1 MGSVDVNSPSDF
13 RSTVVFANPAAGG
26 GRAAK
31 LWHEL
36 QLAQPALKAA
46 HVIFAKDEAE
56 ARQLLDAALTP
67 SESTPRVERV
77 LSVGGDGT
85 LHLVVNELLRSG
97 RATDIALGLIP
108 AGTGSD
114 LARFL
119 GLPKRPLDALAHVMR
134 AQPRAVD
141 LLRITAQDGTGS
153 TLVEHAVNTASAG
166 LSGLV
171 CGAVNAQPRRGPD
184 VFLRATLS
192 ALWRFGPLPCRV
204 DVEGPGLDPAAGEP
218 WYDGDL
224 LLLAMANGRYFGNG
238 MKIAPDAELDDGL
251 MDVVLVPAIPRW
263 KLPLY
268 LPRLYF
274 GTHLGVPGVRF
285 AKATRVR
292 LQPRIPFPPLEV
304 DGEAVLAGDVEVEVL
319 AGALKLLM

>member
-1 MGSVDVNSPSDF
+1 MGSVDVNSPADF

-26 GRAAK
+26 GRAAR
-31 LWHEL
+31 LWRDLER
-36 QLAQPALKAA
+36 AQPELDAA
-46 HVIFAKDEAE
+46 QVIFAQDEAE
-56 ARQLLDAALTP
+56 ARRLLDAALSGDTP
-67 SESTPRVERV
+67 KVERV

-97 RATDIALGLIP
+97 RAADVALGLIP

-119 GLPKRPLDALAHVMR
+119 GLPKRPQEALAYVMS
-134 AQPRAVD
+134 AAPRAIDV
-141 LLRITAQDGTGS
+141 LRITAQDGTGG

-171 CGAVNAQPRRGPD
+171 CGAVNAQSRRGPD

-192 ALWRFGPLPCRV
+192 ALWQFGPLPCRV
-204 DVEGPGLDPAAGEP
+204 DVEGPDLTPAAGEP

-238 MKIAPDAELDDGL
+238 MKIAPNAELDDGL
-251 MDVVLVPAIPRW
+251 MDVVLVPSIPRW
-263 KLPLY
+263 KLPFY
-268 LPRLYF
+268 LPRLYM
-274 GTHLGVPGVRF
+274 GTHLDVPGVRF
-285 AKATRVR
+285 AQATKVR
-292 LQPRIPFPPLEV
+292 LQPKTPFPPLEV
-304 DGEAVLAGDVEVEVL
+304 DGEAVLAGNVEVEVL
-319 AGALKLLM
+319 AGALRLLG